1 VTGPV
6 TVLPV
11 LGLPEVVAGDDVG
24 ALVVTALGPGG
35 LAEGDVVVVS
45 SKLVSK
51 ALGLRA
57 SRGSE
62 GSGVPGGSRDAL
74 VLEESV
80 RVVAERRTA
89 DGVTRVVEAA
99 AGPVMAAAGI
109 DGSNTGPGDELLLLP
124 RDPDR
129 CARDL
134 RSSLLARSRMP
145 SSAPL
150 AVVLSD
156 TAGRPWRA
164 GLTDFALGS
173 AGLRVLLDHRGEM
186 DADGR
191 VLSVTA
197 RAAADEIAAAA
208 DLVKGKADGV
218 GAAIVRGL
226 PSTWFEGEQGSG
238 AAQLVRTGPG
248 DWFATGHVE
257 AVRAALG
264 IRPGSPE
271 SEEVGIRAVGLE
283 TFADVVR
290 RVVAVTLLH
299 DEDASVDLQIVEGD
313 EPSARAHGARGAGVA
328 DGAHGAGVADGGV
341 GGVGGVGADAG
352 IGAEAADGAHSA
364 EVALGAVDDFA
375 LGRLAQRLEV
385 AAAGEGLRAVLG
397 PGPTAEHTLT
407 ARLVPGS

>member
-1 VTGPV
+1 MGEDGVTGPVMPV

-11 LGLPEVVAGDDVG
+11 LGLPEVVAGDDVAG
-24 ALVVTALGPGG
+24 LVLEALGPSG
-35 LAEGDVVVVS
+35 LEVGDVVVVS

-57 SRGSE
+57 S
-62 GSGVPGGSRDAL
+62 GGSKDAL

-89 DGVTRVVEAA
+89 DGMTRVVEAA

-109 DGSNTGPGDELLLLP
+109 DGSNTGPGEDLLLLP
-124 RDPDR
+124 HDPDS
-129 CARDL
+129 CAREL
-134 RSSLLARSRMP
+134 RSSLRDRFGMP
-145 SSAPL
+145 STAPL

-173 AGLRVLLDHRGEM
+173 AGLRVLLDHRGES
-186 DADGR
+186 DVDGR
-191 VLSVTA
+191 RLAVTA
-197 RAAADEIAAAA
+197 RAVADEIAAAA

-218 GAAIVRGL
+218 GAAVVRGL
-226 PSTWFEGEQGSG
+226 PSSWFEDEIGSAATVSDAAVADPAVVDHTVFDAAVSGAEPSGSG

-248 DWFATGHVE
+248 DWFAMGHVE

-264 IRPGSPE
+264 VQPGSPE
-271 SEEVGIRAVGLE
+271 SEQVGIRAVGLE
-283 TFADVVR
+283 TFGEVVS

-299 DEDASVDLQIVEGD
+299 DEDASVDLQVIEGG
-313 EPSARAHGARGAGVA
+313 ESSTQGTA
-328 DGAHGAGVADGGV
+328 
-341 GGVGGVGADAG
+341 
-352 IGAEAADGAHSA
+352 SA
-364 EVALGAVDDFA
+364 EVTMGAGDDFA

-385 AAAGEGLRAVLG
+385 AAAGEGLSVSLG
-397 PGPTAEHTLT
+397 AGPTAGHTVS
-407 ARLVPGS
+407 ARLVPGG

>member
-1 VTGPV
+1 MSGPVGAGPV
-6 TVLPV
+6 TLVPV
-11 LGLPEVVAGDDVG
+11 VGLPEVVAGDDLA

-35 LAEGDVVVVS
+35 LGTGDVVVVS

-57 SRGSE
+57 AGGAG
-62 GSGVPGGSRDAL
+62 GSGSARSKDAL

-89 DGVTRVVEAA
+89 EGVTRVVESL

-124 RDPDR
+124 HDPDR

-134 RSSLLARSRMP
+134 RSSLLSRLGMP
-145 SSAPL
+145 SHSPL

-173 AGLRVLLDHRGEM
+173 AGLRVLLDHRGES
-186 DADGR
+186 DVDGR
-191 VLSVTA
+191 VLAVTA
-197 RAAADEIAAAA
+197 RAVADEIAAAA

-218 GAAIVRGL
+218 GAAVVRGL
-226 PSTWFEGEQGSG
+226 PSSWFEGEIGSATAGSGESRPVAEGSGADGSADEQVPSG

-248 DWFATGHVE
+248 DWFAMGHVE
-257 AVRAALG
+257 AVRASLG

-271 SEEVGIRAVGLE
+271 SERVGIRAVGGE
-283 TFADVVR
+283 TFGDVVG

-299 DEDASVDLQIVEGD
+299 DEDASVDLEV
-313 EPSARAHGARGAGVA
+313 
-328 DGAHGAGVADGGV
+328 V
-341 GGVGGVGADAG
+341 GGEQPAVSGAA
-352 IGAEAADGAHSA
+352 SA
-364 EVALGAVDDFA
+364 EVTLGASDDFA

-385 AAAGEGLRAVLG
+385 AATGEGLTVSFGA
-397 PGPTAEHTLT
+397 GPTAEHTIS
-407 ARLVPGS
+407 ARLLPVS

>member
-1 VTGPV
+1 MTGAPVTGAPV

-11 LGLPEVVAGDDVG
+11 VGLPEVTAGDDLAALLVAAVG
-24 ALVVTALGPGG
+24 PDGVEA
-35 LAEGDVVVVS
+35 GDVVVVS

-57 SRGSE
+57 SGR
-62 GSGVPGGSRDAL
+62 SGDPGGTRDAL
-74 VLEESV
+74 VLGESV

-89 DGVTRVVEAA
+89 EGVTRVVEAV

-124 RDPDR
+124 HDPDR
-129 CARDL
+129 RARDL
-134 RSSLLARSRMP
+134 RSSLLSRLGMP
-145 SSAPL
+145 SHSPL

-173 AGLRVLLDHRGEM
+173 AGLRVLLDHRGEA
-186 DADGR
+186 DVDGR

-197 RAAADEIAAAA
+197 RAVADEIAAAA

-218 GAAIVRGL
+218 GAAVVRGL
-226 PSTWFEGEQGSG
+226 PAAWFDDETDSATTVSG

-248 DWFATGHVE
+248 DWFAMGHVE

-264 IRPGSPE
+264 VRPGSPE
-271 SEEVGIRAVGLE
+271 SEQVGIRAVGGE
-283 TFADVVR
+283 TFGDVVG

-299 DEDASVDLQIVEGD
+299 DEDASVDLQVVEGGQ
-313 EPSARAHGARGAGVA
+313 PPTSGTA
-328 DGAHGAGVADGGV
+328 
-341 GGVGGVGADAG
+341 
-352 IGAEAADGAHSA
+352 SA
-364 EVALGAVDDFA
+364 EVTLGAGDDFA

-385 AAAGEGLRAVLG
+385 AAAGEGLAVSFG
-397 PGPTAEHTLT
+397 PGPTAEHTIS
-407 ARLVPGS
+407 ARLLPST